1 MDVDYSVVIGLGVRS
16 VEGVEEKNDDGKNK
30 GRKKE

>member
-1 MDVDYSVVIGLGVRS
+1 MDVDYSVVIGLGVGS

-30 GRKKE
+30 